1 MLIRSLIGFNQIRA
15 FTFAWKGTQ
24 LQVYQG
30 EKKKKLRSAK
40 WWMVSPQG
48 NKGQNFKDSRAV
60 KSAGKKSEKC
70 LVRKV

>member
-1 MLIRSLIGFNQIRA
+1 MLIRSLVGFNQIRA

-24 LQVYQG
+24 LKVYQG

-48 NKGQNFKDSRAV
+48 NKGQNIKNSRAM
-60 KSAGKKSEKC
+60 KSAGEKSEKG